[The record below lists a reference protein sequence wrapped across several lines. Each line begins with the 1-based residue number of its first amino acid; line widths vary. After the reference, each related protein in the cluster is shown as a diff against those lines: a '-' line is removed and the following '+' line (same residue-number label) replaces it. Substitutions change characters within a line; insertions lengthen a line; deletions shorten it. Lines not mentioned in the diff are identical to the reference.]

1 MAAGD
6 PPTMPPA
13 GGGNPGVGADADDFD
28 APDDFD
34 TPPRWGW
41 GRWLFSIAV
50 SLILLLLAATPAAL
64 WWLGETASGRAFL
77 ASQLGRFTT
86 ESGLRFEVERL
97 DGSLFSSFDVVNLR
111 VHDLDGR
118 LATVPLA
125 EISWHPAALLRRKI
139 DIERLEVPQARLLRR
154 PHTNPPNPDEPLL
167 PDIDIRI
174 GRLTVGGLE
183 LAEAVA
189 GKASVLVV
197 GASVDIHSG
206 RLLVD
211 GSVESAQHDHLQLL
225 VDAEPDGDRF
235 ALEARLDAPAD
246 GLLMPLAGVARPLRL
261 NASGKGS
268 WRRWRGAL
276 DARLGSGDAA
286 RPLAVLALSGDA
298 GRFRLSGEVQ
308 PAPLLPAGMR
318 PYLAPG
324 VKLDI
329 ATDDDR
335 GNGVPVRFV
344 ATTEALSMT
353 GHATI
358 DNARGRIDDG
368 QIDLLVRKAG
378 AANPQLGSDDLR
390 AQVRLAGALRA
401 PAIGWQLR
409 ARELGYGTGADRLAV
424 RGLQATGDVRLA
436 TDQQPLQAQFAIT
449 AGQLLGLPAD
459 VAALVQQPRLTGTI
473 APVGG
478 GIQLGKL
485 ALSTTALT
493 ATADAV
499 AAADGS
505 LRGKAQLAL
514 KRYAMA
520 GVGAASASA
529 QADFRRSK
537 AGEIEVNADF
547 RGQTLQLEAAG
558 LRDFLGGLPNV
569 AGKLRYQQ
577 GRPIVL
583 TGLDFRSPALNV
595 VGASGRYDLAN
606 GQLAFDA
613 AGRSR
618 DYGPFTLAARGT
630 VATLQATLKAPSPG
644 LGVGMTNLV
653 VQVVPG
659 AGGWTVA
666 ADAASNQGPLLA
678 RAQIRPADAG
688 AGTPLSIDIARL
700 DALGLSA
707 HGRLAQTAEGPF
719 AGQLRLGGR
728 GIDGTFNLGT
738 SAGIQQIVGALQL
751 RNARLPLAVPVG
763 VASGD
768 LSFRAALAKDAPQF
782 AGRWQLRG
790 VTRETLVLARA
801 DGSADFHGGNGKAG
815 LTFAGHMAD
824 GLPFDARLAVQSI
837 ADGYGIGFAGK
848 IGDKP
853 VRLQRPARLLR
864 RKDGWELPPVRLLL
878 PKGAVQL
885 AGATGA
891 RTELQLVFAD
901 VDLSI
906 LDLLQGDMGFGG
918 RVNGQLRLALDDR
931 MKLPAATLDVKVA
944 GLQRASITGLT
955 APVDLAVGGTSG
967 NAGLQLG
974 ARISWQNNE
983 LGRLVARVAPG
994 AGASVGDRLLGGA
1007 LAGGI
1012 RYNGPVEPLWA
1023 LVGSEGQALT
1033 GAVAVG
1039 ADFAGTVGEP
1049 VLNGQTR
1056 GRGLVYRNAMFGT
1069 EIRAI
1074 AFDGR
1079 FSGAQLDLGNF
1090 SATANGGSIKGQGV
1104 VRFGANPSV
1113 DFRATL
1119 DKARVANSDTI
1130 GLTLSGPLR
1139 LRGRGIRGQLSG
1151 DLTVDDARYQVV
1163 PMSQAEVPDLKVRR
1177 QGVFVAA
1184 PAQGLS
1190 AESVRFDVRVRAD
1203 DRIRVE
1209 GMGLDSMWRADLRLR
1224 GTGVNPQL
1232 TGSATLA
1239 RGEFSF
1245 AGSDFNITS
1254 GRIVFNGAP
1263 LESAIDLRAETQ
1275 AQDVMAIVTV
1285 AGTAGRPEVHFSST
1299 PALPE
1304 DEILARLLFGSS
1316 VADLSVTEAVQLATA
1331 VAGLRS
1337 GTDTLGK
1344 IRRSVGLD
1352 RLRLVGNDSKT
1363 GMGSG
1368 LAVGK
1373 KLSRNLYA
1381 ELLTDSEGKTL
1392 TTLQLTLSRIWSV
1405 FLDVSSVGASS
1416 VNLRYQREN

>member
-1 MAAGD
+1 MA
-6 PPTMPPA
+6 PEPPA
-13 GGGNPGVGADADDFD
+13 LSPDDPDEFDDF
-28 APDDFD
+28 A

-41 GRWLFSIAV
+41 GRWLFSIGI
-50 SLILLLLAATPAAL
+50 SLVLLLLAATPAAL

-86 ESGLRFEVERL
+86 ESGLRFAVERL
-97 DGSLFSSFDVVNLR
+97 DGSLFSGFEVVNLR
-111 VHDLDGR
+111 VHDLDGT

-125 EISWHPAALLRRKI
+125 EVGWHPAALLRGKI
-139 DIERLEVPQARLLRR
+139 DIERLEVSTARLLRL
-154 PHTNPPNPDEPLL
+154 PHTNPSDPDEPLL

-174 GRLTVGGLE
+174 GRLQIGGLE

-189 GKASVLVV
+189 GKASVLAI
-197 GASVDIHSG
+197 GASVDIHAG

-211 GSVESAQHDHLQLL
+211 GAIDARQGDHLKLL

-235 ALEARLDAPAD
+235 ALDAQLDAPAD
-246 GLLMPLAGVARPLRL
+246 GLLMPLAGVAEPLRL
-261 NASGKGS
+261 TANGKGS
-268 WRRWRGAL
+268 WTRWRGAL
-276 DARLGSGDAA
+276 EARLGHGAAA
-286 RPLAVLALSGDA
+286 RPLAALAIRGDS
-298 GRFRLSGEVQ
+298 GRFRLSGELQ
-308 PAPLLPAGMR
+308 PAPLLPDSVHAL
-318 PYLAPG
+318 LAPA
-324 VKLDI
+324 VKLDV
-329 ATDDDR
+329 ATDTRGDD
-335 GNGVPVRFV
+335 GVPLRFV

-358 DNARGRIDDG
+358 DNARGRIADG
-368 QIDLLVRKAG
+368 QIDLLVRKVG
-378 AANPQLGSDDLR
+378 AANPQLVSDDLR

-401 PAIGWQLR
+401 PAISWQLG
-409 ARELGYGTGADRLAV
+409 ARELGYGTGAGHMAV
-424 RGLQATGDVRLA
+424 RGLHSSGEVRLA
-436 TDQQPLQAQFAIT
+436 TDSQPLQVQFLLT
-449 AGQLLGLPAD
+449 AEQLLGLPDDA
-459 VAALVQQPRLTGTI
+459 AALLQKPRLAGTI
-473 APVGG
+473 TPTGG

-485 ALSTTALT
+485 TLTTAALS

-505 LRGKAQLAL
+505 VRGKAQAEIQ
-514 KRYAMA
+514 RYAMA
-520 GVGAASASA
+520 GVGAATASA

-537 AGEIEVNADF
+537 AGDIELTADF
-547 RGQTLQLEAAG
+547 RGRALQLEADG
-558 LRDFLGGLPNV
+558 VRDFLGGLPTL
-569 AGKLRYQQ
+569 AGQVRYRQ
-577 GRPIVL
+577 GQPITL
-583 TGLDFRSPALNV
+583 AGLDFRSPALNV
-595 VGASGRYDLAN
+595 TGASGSYDPDRGRLTFA
-606 GQLAFDA
+606 A

-618 DYGPFTLAARGT
+618 DYGPFTLAAAGT
-630 VATLQATLKAPSPG
+630 PDTLRATLKAPSPG
-644 LGVGMTNLV
+644 LGVGLANLV
-653 VQVVPG
+653 VEVAPV

-666 ADAASNQGPLLA
+666 ADAASNQGALLA
-678 RAQIRPADAG
+678 RAQILRADAR
-688 AGTPLSIDIARL
+688 AGTPLTLDIARL
-700 DALGLSA
+700 EALGLAA

-728 GIDGTFNLGT
+728 GIDGNFSLGT
-738 SAGIQQIVGALQL
+738 SAGVQQIVGAVRL

-763 VASGD
+763 VAGGG
-768 LSFRAALAKDAPQF
+768 LNFRAALASDAPQLV
-782 AGRWQLRG
+782 ARWQLRG
-790 VTRETLVLARA
+790 VTRDTLVLSSTA
-801 DGSADFHGGNGKAG
+801 GSASFQGRTGKAS
-815 LTFAGHMAD
+815 LTFAGHLAD
-824 GLPFDARLAVQSI
+824 GLPFDARAAVQSI
-837 ADGYGIGFAGK
+837 ADGYGIGFAGT
-848 IGDKP
+848 IGGRPIK
-853 VRLQRPARLLR
+853 LEQPARLLR
-864 RKDGWELPPVRLLL
+864 RKDGWELSPVRLLL

-885 AGATGA
+885 AGAIGA
-891 RTELQLVFAD
+891 RDELQLTFDD

-918 RVNGQLRLALDDR
+918 RVNGQLRVLLDDR
-931 MKLPAATLDVKVA
+931 RKLPVA
-944 GLQRASITGLT
+944 QVNVQVSGLQRASITGLT
-955 APVDLAVGGTSG
+955 APVDIAVGGTSG
-967 NAGLQLG
+967 DAGLQLG
-974 ARISWQNNE
+974 ARISWQTNE

-994 AGASVGDRLLGGA
+994 AGASVAERLMRGA
-1007 LAGGI
+1007 LSGGI

-1023 LVGSEGQALT
+1023 LIGSEGQALT

-1039 ADFAGTVGEP
+1039 ADFAGTIGDP

-1069 EIRAI
+1069 EFRAI

-1079 FSGAQLDLGNF
+1079 FSGAQLDLGTF
-1090 SATANGGSIKGQGV
+1090 SANANGGTITGSGV
-1104 VRFGANPSV
+1104 VKFGANPSL
-1113 DFRATL
+1113 DFRAQLT
-1119 DKARVANSDTI
+1119 KARVANSDTI

-1139 LRGRGIRGQLSG
+1139 LRGRGIRGTLSG
-1151 DLTVDDARYQVV
+1151 ELTVDDARYQVV
-1163 PMSQAEVPDLKVRR
+1163 PMSQAEVPELKVRR

-1190 AESVRFDVRVRAD
+1190 AESVHFNVRVRAD

-1209 GMGLDSMWRADLRLR
+1209 GMGLDSIWRADLRLR
-1224 GTGVNPQL
+1224 GTAVNPQL

-1245 AGSDFNITS
+1245 AGSDFKITS
-1254 GRIVFNGAP
+1254 GRVVFNGAP

-1275 AQDVMAIVTV
+1275 AQDVMAIVSV

-1299 PALPE
+1299 PSLPE
-1304 DEILARLLFGSS
+1304 DEILARLLFGTS

-1373 KLSRNLYA
+1373 NLSRNLYA
-1381 ELLTDSEGKTL
+1381 ELLTDSEGNTL